1 MKAFKNHQSIIEDY
15 KKFLKS
21 FFTISDRRIK
31 EEVEKKFEANSS
43 CDSYIPE
50 PLIQFNP
57 SYKTGLSLDDIPG
70 VHSELKNILGN
81 FSLYHHQVEAIK
93 KGIENKGFI
102 VTSGT
107 GSGKSLTFLATIFN
121 DVLKSPGKGIR
132 AIIVYPMNALIN
144 SQEEEI
150 KKYEINYLKSLLRPN
165 IPLQQQN

>member
-31 EEVEKKFEANSS
+31 EEVEKKFEENSS

-70 VHSELKNILGN
+70 AHSELKNILGK

-93 KGIENKGFI
+93 KGIENK
-102 VTSGT
+102 
-107 GSGKSLTFLATIFN
+107 
-121 DVLKSPGKGIR
+121 
-132 AIIVYPMNALIN
+132 
-144 SQEEEI
+144 
-150 KKYEINYLKSLLRPN
+150 
-165 IPLQQQN
+165 

>member
-31 EEVEKKFEANSS
+31 EEVEKKFEENSS

-70 VHSELKNILGN
+70 AHSELKISWE
-81 FSLYHHQVEAIK
+81 SLAFIIIK
-93 KGIENKGFI
+93 WK
-102 VTSGT
+102 
-107 GSGKSLTFLATIFN
+107 
-121 DVLKSPGKGIR
+121 P
-132 AIIVYPMNALIN
+132 
-144 SQEEEI
+144 
-150 KKYEINYLKSLLRPN
+150 LRKE
-165 IPLQQQN
+165 